1 MLSCSGKLT
10 EGFIELHIRK
20 VKSYSFGFEK
30 LVLYYMIL
38 TLILFQGTGSLFLGT
53 VATGHH
59 SGMHLSP
66 ITEFNSVLGYA
77 MERELVN
84 STVFSCKPIEL
95 HYVTLCYS
103 HQKMN

>member
-20 VKSYSFGFEK
+20 VKSYSFGFER

-77 MERELVN
+77 MKRELVN
-84 STVFSCKPIEL
+84 STVFSGKPIEL
-95 HYVTLCYS
+95 HYVTVT
-103 HQKMN
+103 KR